1 VSTGSAPIVRDS
13 QGVRDACFAPAAAGE
28 HIGVSATTE
37 PKLLYFYSPKSGL
50 SRRVEA
56 FLDQVLQE
64 RRNHRAFSRSRVDVD
79 RTPQLAEHFDV
90 SDVPAIVVLEDGHM
104 VRKVEGR
111 VSVGSIRDTLSP
123 WLQ

>member
-1 VSTGSAPIVRDS
+1 MTVLS
-13 QGVRDACFAPAAAGE
+13 
-28 HIGVSATTE
+28 E
-37 PKLLYFYSPKSGL
+37 PKLLYFYSPRSGP

-64 RRNHRAFSRSRVDVD
+64 RKNHAVFSRGRVDVD

-90 SDVPAIVVLEDGHM
+90 ENLPAIVVLEEGRV

-111 VSVGSIRDTLSP
+111 VSVGSIRDALSP
-123 WLQ
+123 WLN

>member
-1 VSTGSAPIVRDS
+1 VRNS
-13 QGVRDACFAPAAAGE
+13 YGFASGCFAPEALGE
-28 HIGVSATTE
+28 HNGVSATTE

-64 RRNHRAFSRSRVDVD
+64 RRNHQAFTRSRVDVD

-90 SDVPAIVVLEDGHM
+90 SDVPAIVVLEDGHI